1 MMIMTVANIL
11 EQTQNFSEFELN
23 ELIKGLEKQV
33 SNQQLK
39 AFAKRWE
46 GQTIEM
52 NLRSDLPDPT
62 DFLDQVVAI
71 EEPPYPTGMSLEE
84 TLIAFH
90 NRHTTRALGESL
102 PK

>member
-1 MMIMTVANIL
+1 MIMTVAKIL
-11 EQTQNFSEFELN
+11 EQTQNFSESELK
-23 ELIKGLEKQV
+23 ELIKGLERQV
-33 SNQQLK
+33 SNQQLR

-46 GQTIEM
+46 GQTIEI

-71 EEPPYPTGMSLEE
+71 EEQPYPSGMSLEE

-90 NRHTTRALGESL
+90 NRHTTQELGRD
-102 PK
+102 